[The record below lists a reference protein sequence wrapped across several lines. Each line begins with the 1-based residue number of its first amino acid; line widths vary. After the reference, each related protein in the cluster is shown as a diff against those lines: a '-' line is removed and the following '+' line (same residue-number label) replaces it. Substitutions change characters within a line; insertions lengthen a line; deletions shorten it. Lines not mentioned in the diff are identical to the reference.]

1 MMNDFYIS
9 EFLNYLAIDLNYSE
23 NTINSYNNN
32 ITKFNN
38 FIGNKDIL
46 KITVKDISEK
56 CGINR
61 NTFYYHYQD
70 TFTLLEEIFELDF
83 DQIVEQY
90 PKLNSLEECLD
101 AITLNAKEKKHAIMH
116 VYRSDRK
123 NIYVDVLW
131 KMCEYVTK
139 KYLSTVFP
147 DVQLSDYDRQLIT
160 RYFKC
165 SCFGLTIDWIKAGM
179 KDEYVEDMHRILQ
192 QSKGVAD
199 LIIKNCIESQQ

>member
-1 MMNDFYIS
+1 MSAADITRS
-9 EFLNYLAIDLNYSE
+9 AIRAAFLELQKEKNPE
-23 NTINSYNNN
+23 
-32 ITKFNN
+32 
-38 FIGNKDIL
+38 

-61 NTFYYHYQD
+61 NTFYYHYED

-101 AITLNAKEKKHAIMH
+101 D
-116 VYRSDRK
+116 RSDRK

-179 KDEYVEDMHRILQ
+179 KDEYIEDMHRILQ

>member
-1 MMNDFYIS
+1 MSAADITRS
-9 EFLNYLAIDLNYSE
+9 AIRAAFLELLKEKNPE
-23 NTINSYNNN
+23 
-32 ITKFNN
+32 
-38 FIGNKDIL
+38 

-101 AITLNAKEKKHAIMH
+101 AITLTAKEKKHAIMH

-179 KDEYVEDMHRILQ
+179 KDEYIEDMHRILQ
-192 QSKGVAD
+192 QNKGVAD

>member
-1 MMNDFYIS
+1 MAC
-9 EFLNYLAIDLNYSE
+9 LRLLTYSF
-23 NTINSYNNN
+23 
-32 ITKFNN
+32 ITSVSMLPNAAMKSPPYSHSMVLSPVLGGTLFAV
-38 FIGNKDIL
+38 L
-46 KITVKDISEK
+46 
-56 CGINR
+56 
-61 NTFYYHYQD
+61 D

-101 AITLNAKEKKHAIMH
+101 AITMNAKEKKHAIMH

-165 SCFGLTIDWIKAGM
+165 SCFGLTIDWIKTGM
-179 KDEYVEDMHRILQ
+179 KDEYIEDMHRILQ

>member
-1 MMNDFYIS
+1 MNLKLFFQATIK
-9 EFLNYLAIDLNYSE
+9 FLLGAVLVGLLVFLPAG
-23 NTINSYNNN
+23 TINF
-32 ITKFNN
+32 FNGWL
-38 FIGNKDIL
+38 FMAVLFVPMFVAGIVMML
-46 KITVKDISEK
+46 K
-56 CGINR
+56 NP
-61 NTFYYHYQD
+61 H
-70 TFTLLEEIFELDF
+70 LL
-83 DQIVEQY
+83 
-90 PKLNSLEECLD
+90 KKR
-101 AITLNAKEKKHAIMH
+101 LNAKEKKHAIMH

-179 KDEYVEDMHRILQ
+179 KDEYIEDMHRILQ